1 LQRQWV
7 KDSLK
12 RVDRLGSRL
21 QRRLTISRGLYK
33 VPRPHALWHLDG
45 HHKLIFWGIVIHGIV
60 DG

>member
-1 LQRQWV
+1 V

-21 QRRLTISRGLYK
+21 RQRLTISRGIYK
-33 VPRPHALWHLDG
+33 VPRPHALWHLDS